1 MFCHGTPCHAIHDH
15 RTLKQPTESKW
26 RYVKVRPQ
34 DICLIKS
41 RAISRTAAR
50 QSNDNGS
57 TIQIGILGVQGHRIK
72 NNVGSLSPFALSESI
87 QAAAHKV
94 AAEKPGFAE
103 RSSRGVVWD
112 HKALPTTCVY

>member
-26 RYVKVRPQ
+26 RYVKVQPQ
-34 DICLIKS
+34 DICLTKS

-87 QAAAHKV
+87 QV
-94 AAEKPGFAE
+94 REE
-103 RSSRGVVWD
+103 SSSREARVCR
-112 HKALPTTCVY
+112 A